1 MKSIQPM
8 NKRGG
13 KEYAQDS
20 SRTGNTMGVPS
31 AMSNRKGNAG
41 MAPASRTDNQMGV
54 STKFVDRRGG
64 KEYATKVD
72 TGTGY
77 CK

>member
-1 MKSIQPM
+1 MKAIQAM

-13 KEYAQDS
+13 KEFAQDS
-20 SRTGNTMGVPS
+20 SRTGNTMGVPGS
-31 AMSNRKGNAG
+31 LSNRKGNAG
-41 MAPASRTDNQMGV
+41 MAPASRGDNQMGV
-54 STKFVDRRGG
+54 SSKFVDRRGG

-72 TGTGY
+72 DGKGH